1 MGCCSSPSNGRIRIH
16 ESDLESSR
24 QKAPV
29 QDRSEKMHDP
39 VDRWRS
45 LIFCL
50 VILFFVCLTIRYGFT
65 SHSSSETFKEL
76 LAKVETHGNVETGY
90 IEKIK
95 VLNDK
100 VEGHLAKAEKHEHA
114 VTEYAE
120 KIKVLEDEA
129 EKLKLERQKLEDT
142 IITQSATLLTFAQQ
156 QTAAAMYQL
165 KTPDVKDILV
175 VQNGELRNQRVASGI
190 CELCNKAGGKIPW
203 PDCGHEFRVHD
214 KCAST
219 LYANYGHTLQDGCLV
234 CLVRADS
241 GDKKMYP
248 DVDMHPQQEYIGRIQ
263 VLEPPIGNTASVL
276 SPSFAAAYNNL
287 LQHDFGTQ
295 TPGRAQVLEPPIGNP
310 ASVLMSPS
318 FAAAYNNLLQ
328 HDFGT
333 QTPVLTAGKYEYVP
347 LNSINSLLA
356 NTNTFPAGQHH
367 PQTQLQYGGMHRH
380 DATLNQDSDS
390 TQTSGNRSLGGAF
403 VRGFVANSQSGSSAS
418 SIDPD
423 SDLETQSG
431 HSTDEENLMAA
442 SDISGTLARDSKVSS
457 RNHTP
462 PTTKDENAK
471 TQEIYA
477 GIASLPADIA
487 SLPADIASLP
497 ADIASLPAGIAS
509 LSDTDDMQSDWP
521 ANSWIGEESTP
532 PLHQCQITVTK
543 AEEEE
548 ITNYLRNDP
557 PELTTFN
564 LNCNS
569 VL

>member
-100 VEGHLAKAEKHEHA
+100 VEGHLAKAEKHENV
-114 VTEYAE
+114 VTEYVE

-156 QTAAAMYQL
+156 RTAAAMYQL

-203 PDCGHEFRVHD
+203 PDCEHKLRVHD

-234 CLVRADS
+234 CLVRAGS
-241 GDKKMYP
+241 GDKKMHP
-248 DVDMHPQQEYIGRIQ
+248 DVDNHSQQGYI
-263 VLEPPIGNTASVL
+263 
-276 SPSFAAAYNNL
+276 
-287 LQHDFGTQ
+287 
-295 TPGRAQVLEPPIGNP
+295 GRAQVLEPPIGNP

-380 DATLNQDSDS
+380 DATQNQDSDS

-497 ADIASLPAGIAS
+497 ADIASLPADIASLPAGIAS